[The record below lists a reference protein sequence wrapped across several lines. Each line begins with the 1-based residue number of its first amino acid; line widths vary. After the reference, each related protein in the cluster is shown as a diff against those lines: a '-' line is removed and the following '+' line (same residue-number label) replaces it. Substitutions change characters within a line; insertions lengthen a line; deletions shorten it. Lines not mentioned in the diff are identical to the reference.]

1 MKILLVDYD
10 NTLFNTNECVKA
22 SAKELWGIDINGE
35 DIRKIKRE
43 GKSAVYSLAY
53 TKYSHLAKP
62 KVKVI
67 EYVKKRI
74 AEGDI
79 VFVLT
84 ARHCSV
90 RPYADFSLLSHG
102 IIVSGIICRNDEEM
116 RMRDE
121 EWKAKIISLFDGEI
135 EVYDDKEENLKY
147 FSRFFK
153 NVKYYLV
160 KGEEIIPYVI
170 TEY

>member
-10 NTLFNTNECVKA
+10 NTLFNTNDCVKA
-22 SAKELWGIDINGE
+22 SAKELWGIEIDGE
-35 DIRKIKRE
+35 ELRKIKRE

-62 KVKVI
+62 NVKMI
-67 EYVKKRI
+67 DYIKKRI
-74 AEGDI
+74 SEGDI

-116 RMRDE
+116 KMKDE

-135 EVYDDKEENLKY
+135 EVYDDKEENLRYFSKY
-147 FSRFFK
+147 FK
-153 NVKYYLV
+153 DVKYFLV
-160 KGEEIIPYVI
+160 KDNEIIPYSV
-170 TEY
+170 

>member
-22 SAKELWGIDINGE
+22 STKELWGIEADSE
-35 DIRKIKRE
+35 EIRKIKRE

-62 KVKVI
+62 NLNMINYIKD
-67 EYVKKRI
+67 RI
-74 AEGDI
+74 KEGDL

-102 IIVSGIICRNDEEM
+102 VIVSGIICRNDEEM
-116 RMRDE
+116 KLKDE
-121 EWKAKIISLFDGEI
+121 EWKAKIISLFKGEI
-135 EVYDDKEENLKY
+135 EVYDDKEENLIYFGKFFKDIKY
-147 FSRFFK
+147 F
-153 NVKYYLV
+153 LV
-160 KGEEIIPYVI
+160 KEDEIIPYNI
-170 TEY
+170 

>member
-22 SAKELWGIDINGE
+22 SAKELWGIEADSE
-35 DIRKIKRE
+35 EIRKIKRE

-62 KVKVI
+62 NLKMINYIKD
-67 EYVKKRI
+67 RI
-74 AEGDI
+74 KEGDL

-102 IIVSGIICRNDEEM
+102 VIVSGIICRNDEEM
-116 RMRDE
+116 RLKDE
-121 EWKAKIISLFDGEI
+121 EWKAKIISLFKGEI
-135 EVYDDKEENLKY
+135 EVYDDKEENLIYFSKLFKNIKY
-147 FSRFFK
+147 F
-153 NVKYYLV
+153 LV
-160 KGEEIIPYVI
+160 KEDEIIPYNI
-170 TEY
+170 